1 MCDMS
6 EQASGL
12 VKSAEPT
19 ASKKSA
25 LSAELIALQHHPW
38 RNRQNHDAPPTSFR
52 PRPSNRPPTRS

>member
-25 LSAELIALQHHPW
+25 LSAELITLQHHPW
-38 RNRQNHDAPPTSFR
+38 RNRQNDNGPSTPS
-52 PRPSNRPPTRS
+52 PSNRPPTRS